1 MKQVFIER
9 NEGMKK
15 INEIHL
21 HERMTILTWY
31 LDRDGDLSGVDDW
44 DSNWNPSLNG
54 NWYMDR
60 EWVRNLLLY
69 VYGNWKH
76 NIDIW

>member
-1 MKQVFIER
+1 
-9 NEGMKK
+9 
-15 INEIHL
+15 
-21 HERMTILTWY
+21 